1 MRKDSKHLDFRA
13 NNYLTQKQI
22 NDNLNDPVSVSL
34 VQSLLGKIRS
44 LGSLNTI
51 ELYFG

>member
-22 NDNLNDPVSVSL
+22 NLNDPVSVSL
-34 VQSLLGKIRS
+34 VQSLLGKIRR

-51 ELYFG
+51 ELYLG